1 MHGHTYIKFLIVF
14 ILLLKVLFLLCGIL
28 LMVLVYVMF
37 QQISFKNLVERNR
50 RVESKCGPPAANSAI
65 QLPFIIVNTSRKTV
79 IDCSISNDK

>member
-1 MHGHTYIKFLIVF
+1 
-14 ILLLKVLFLLCGIL
+14 
-28 LMVLVYVMF
+28 MF

-50 RVESKCGPPAANSAI
+50 RVETKCGPPAANSAI

>member
-1 MHGHTYIKFLIVF
+1 
-14 ILLLKVLFLLCGIL
+14 
-28 LMVLVYVMF
+28 MVLVYIMF

-50 RVESKCGPPAANSAI
+50 RVEYKCGAPPAANSAI